1 MHSFGQIIHYYH
13 FGKHTYRSRYLFI
26 WTRLNCN
33 MNRSL
38 RLFINPIPSPY
49 FSSHSPISFSS
60 LPSLL
65 SNQDP
70 QQPLRGAA
78 LAAAVAKERKRRK
91 EVQVVRQREA
101 HSMLSLPGELAL
113 FTSARWELKWRQSP
127 FLYYLLIFSIPSTL
141 CLLPRQQKG
150 GICRA
155 ISEQSSS
162 SSGDSDLGGE
172 QLLWAMLLCSLQTRC
187 SLWLNRNHPGRWL
200 IIQNPAPHSRR
211 FWFCRTGMQ
220 PKTGFFVVVL

>member
-1 MHSFGQIIHYYH
+1 MD
-13 FGKHTYRSRYLFI
+13 
-26 WTRLNCN
+26 N
-33 MNRSL
+33 SL
-38 RLFINPIPSPY
+38 KLFINPIPSTY
-49 FSSHSPISFSS
+49 FSSHPISFSS

-65 SNQDP
+65 SNQHP

-101 HSMLSLPGELAL
+101 RSMLSLPGELAL

-155 ISEQSSS
+155 VSEQSSS
-162 SSGDSDLGGE
+162 SSGDSDLGGWTTTLSHAALLIADQV
-172 QLLWAMLLCSLQTRC
+172 QLMAE
-187 SLWLNRNHPGRWL
+187 
-200 IIQNPAPHSRR
+200 
-211 FWFCRTGMQ
+211 
-220 PKTGFFVVVL
+220 